1 MKRPS
6 YRARIQ
12 WRTWA
17 PWYELSRQI
26 GEWQAHNDNVHGALT
41 AGGGVAAS
49 TLIAAVLAPTLT
61 LPTVA
66 LGGLLAVAA
75 ATWASPEGRRLVAG
89 LTREGLPSPRAA
101 LRLAAGIVA
110 ADARSMWYGRCAVTG
125 QGTPLLIE
133 GPGADGDARD
143 ERDDDTEGEDHDEHT
158 HDAGY

>member
-1 MKRPS
+1 MKRPT

-12 WRTWA
+12 WCTWA

-26 GEWQAHNDNVHGALT
+26 GEWQAHNGNIHGALT

-61 LPTVA
+61 LPIVA

-101 LRLAAGIVA
+101 LRLAAGMAA
-110 ADARSMWYGRCAVTG
+110 ADARSMWYGRSAVTG
-125 QGTPLLIE
+125 QAPPLLIK
-133 GPGADGDARD
+133 GPGADGD

-158 HDAGY
+158 HNAVY